1 MSILEKLAERM
12 KQRDLDASVRFAQ
25 LVQDI
30 ANGKEPT
37 AESVEKVL
45 ADAGKSLADLEAG
58 IEKQRRR
65 IDARRRLDEAEA
77 LIAAKGQ
84 ILQDL
89 DAAQAALDRAQTI
102 FNETANPLW
111 CKLERIRE
119 AEASISRLHDELRD
133 LASDD
138 LWAQAEA
145 LYHKTAALS
154 TELAQAK
161 ERAHY
166 LRAHYEHP
174 EQWAFEGTGSRA
186 AIEAEAPAKLKEAA
200 ALEDRAAE
208 LEKEL
213 KSAEKEA
220 AKIETEML
228 KL

>member
-45 ADAGKSLADLEAG
+45 ADAGKTLMDLEAG

-102 FNETANPLW
+102 YDETANPLW
-111 CKLERIRE
+111 CRLERIRE
-119 AEASISRLHDELRD
+119 AETSIGRLQEELRD

-154 TELAQAK
+154 TELAQVK
-161 ERAHY
+161 EKARF
-166 LRAHYEHP
+166 LRSQYEQP
-174 EQWAFEGTGSRA
+174 EAWSYNPARVESIR
-186 AIEAEAPAKLKEAA
+186 AEASVKLKEAA
-200 ALEDRAAE
+200 ALEDRAAK

-213 KSAEKEA
+213 RALEKESAEVEA
-220 AKIETEML
+220 EML

>member
-30 ANGKEPT
+30 ANDKKPAIEL
-37 AESVEKVL
+37 VEKIL
-45 ADAGKSLADLEAG
+45 ADAGKTLMDLEAG

-65 IDARRRLDEAEA
+65 IDARRRLDEAQS
-77 LIAAKGQ
+77 LIASKGQ
-84 ILQDL
+84 VLKDL

-154 TELAQAK
+154 TELAQVK
-161 ERAHY
+161 EKARF
-166 LRAHYEHP
+166 LRSQYEQP
-174 EQWAFEGTGSRA
+174 EAWSYNPARVESIR
-186 AIEAEAPAKLKEAA
+186 AEAPAKLKEAA
-200 ALEDRAAE
+200 ALEDRAAK
-208 LEKEL
+208 LEQEL